1 MINSMTG
8 FGSSEMIQN
17 DFEIYCEIKSI
28 NHRFNE
34 ISIKSNDL
42 PNDLEDYIKK
52 SISKDNKRGKFE
64 VRLRFKMPQKT
75 YYSIDTELLKKFKTS
90 LEKST
95 IDSSEIKF
103 NDIKNVPGI
112 FQINTSINLNK
123 KHIKDVFNNAL
134 EDLHSSKVSEGKK
147 ICKVLLKK
155 INYIKTTISKI
166 NKASQKNIHK
176 RKRKY
181 QQKVLEIIDTLDKKR
196 LEQEIVLLALK
207 HVVSEEIDRINFH
220 CESLV
225 KEINQK
231 KTSGKKIDFI
241 LQELFREANTLTV
254 KLDESNLKSYGL
266 EIKLSI
272 EEMREQIQNVE

>member
-134 EDLHSSKVSEGKK
+134 EDLHSSKVSEGKQ

-181 QQKVLEIIDTLDKKR
+181 QQKVLEIINTLDKKR

-207 HVVSEEIDRINFH
+207 HDVSEEIDRINFH

>member
-196 LEQEIVLLALK
+196 LEQEIVLLAFK
-207 HVVSEEIDRINFH
+207 HDVSEEIDRINFH

>member
-8 FGSSEMIQN
+8 FGSSEMIRN

-52 SISKDNKRGKFE
+52 SISKENKRGKFE

-207 HVVSEEIDRINFH
+207 HDVSEEIDRINFH

>member
-8 FGSSEMIQN
+8 FGSSEMIRN

-42 PNDLEDYIKK
+42 PNELEDYIKK

-75 YYSIDTELLKKFKTS
+75 YYSIDTELLKKFKKS

-134 EDLHSSKVSEGKK
+134 GDLHTSKASEGKK
-147 ICKVLLKK
+147 IYKVLLKK

-181 QQKVLEIIDTLDKKR
+181 QLKVLEIIDTLDKKR

-207 HVVSEEIDRINFH
+207 HDVSEEIDRINFH
-220 CESLV
+220 CQSLV

-231 KTSGKKIDFI
+231 KSSGKKIDFI

-254 KLDESNLKSYGL
+254 KLDESDLKSYGL

>member
-8 FGSSEMIQN
+8 FGSSEMIRN

-34 ISIKSNDL
+34 ISVKSNDL

-90 LEKST
+90 LEKGT

-134 EDLHSSKVSEGKK
+134 DDLHSSKVSEGKK

-207 HVVSEEIDRINFH
+207 HDVSEEIDRINFH

>member
-1 MINSMTG
+1 MTG

-147 ICKVLLKK
+147 IC
-155 INYIKTTISKI
+155 NNFFTITCWH
-166 NKASQKNIHK
+166 N
-176 RKRKY
+176 
-181 QQKVLEIIDTLDKKR
+181 
-196 LEQEIVLLALK
+196 
-207 HVVSEEIDRINFH
+207 
-220 CESLV
+220 
-225 KEINQK
+225 KEIRK
-231 KTSGKKIDFI
+231 
-241 LQELFREANTLTV
+241 LF
-254 KLDESNLKSYGL
+254 
-266 EIKLSI
+266 
-272 EEMREQIQNVE
+272 

>member
-1 MINSMTG
+1 MTG
-8 FGSSEMIQN
+8 FGSSEMIRN

-176 RKRKY
+176 RKTKY

-207 HVVSEEIDRINFH
+207 HDVSEEIDIINFH

>member
-112 FQINTSINLNK
+112 FQIYTSINLNK

-134 EDLHSSKVSEGKK
+134 EDLHTSKVSEGKK

-207 HVVSEEIDRINFH
+207 HDVSEEIDRINFH
-220 CESLV
+220 CESLD

>member
-1 MINSMTG
+1 MTG

-75 YYSIDTELLKKFKTS
+75 YYSIDTELLKKFKRS
-90 LEKST
+90 LEKSA
-95 IDSSEIKF
+95 IYSSEIKF

-207 HVVSEEIDRINFH
+207 HDVSEEIDRINFH

>member
-1 MINSMTG
+1 MTG

-207 HVVSEEIDRINFH
+207 HDVSEEIDRINFH

>member
-1 MINSMTG
+1 MIK
-8 FGSSEMIQN
+8 IR
-17 DFEIYCEIKSI
+17 DRKS
-28 NHRFNE
+28 RQKYL
-34 ISIKSNDL
+34 SIKSNDL

-64 VRLRFKMPQKT
+64 VKLRFKMPQKT

-207 HVVSEEIDRINFH
+207 HDVSEEIDRINFH

>member
-181 QQKVLEIIDTLDKKR
+181 QQKVLEIINTLDKKR

-207 HVVSEEIDRINFH
+207 HDVSEEIDRINFH

>member
-1 MINSMTG
+1 MTG
-8 FGSSEMIQN
+8 FGSSEMIRN

-207 HVVSEEIDRINFH
+207 HDVSEEIDRINFH

>member
-8 FGSSEMIQN
+8 FGSSEMIRN

-207 HVVSEEIDRINFH
+207 HDVSEEIDRINFH

>member
-155 INYIKTTISKI
+155 INYIKTTILKI

-207 HVVSEEIDRINFH
+207 HDVSEEIDRINFH

>member
-8 FGSSEMIQN
+8 FGSSEMIRN

-34 ISIKSNDL
+34 ISVKSNDL

-112 FQINTSINLNK
+112 FQTNMSINLNK

-207 HVVSEEIDRINFH
+207 HDVSEEIDRINFH

>member
-8 FGSSEMIQN
+8 FGSSEMIRN

-123 KHIKDVFNNAL
+123 KHIKGVFNNAL
-134 EDLHSSKVSEGKK
+134 EDFHSSKVSEGKK

-155 INYIKTTISKI
+155 INYIKTTILKI

-207 HVVSEEIDRINFH
+207 HDVSEEIDRINFH
-220 CESLV
+220 CQSLV

-231 KTSGKKIDFI
+231 KSSGKKLDFI

>member
-42 PNDLEDYIKK
+42 PNELEDYIKK

-196 LEQEIVLLALK
+196 MEQEIVLLALK
-207 HVVSEEIDRINFH
+207 HDVSEEIDRINFH

-254 KLDESNLKSYGL
+254 KLDESNLKNYGL

>member
-207 HVVSEEIDRINFH
+207 HDVSEEIDRINFH

>member
-155 INYIKTTISKI
+155 INYIKTTILKI

-181 QQKVLEIIDTLDKKR
+181 QQKVLEIINTLDKKR

-207 HVVSEEIDRINFH
+207 HDVSEEIDRINFH

>member
-1 MINSMTG
+1 MTG

-155 INYIKTTISKI
+155 INYIKTTILKI

-207 HVVSEEIDRINFH
+207 HDVSEEIDRINFH

>member
-1 MINSMTG
+1 MTG

-181 QQKVLEIIDTLDKKR
+181 QQKVLEIINTLDKKR

-207 HVVSEEIDRINFH
+207 HDVSEEIDRINFH

>member
-147 ICKVLLKK
+147 ICIEL
-155 INYIKTTISKI
+155 I
-166 NKASQKNIHK
+166 QKYK
-176 RKRKY
+176 
-181 QQKVLEIIDTLDKKR
+181 
-196 LEQEIVLLALK
+196 
-207 HVVSEEIDRINFH
+207 
-220 CESLV
+220 
-225 KEINQK
+225 
-231 KTSGKKIDFI
+231 
-241 LQELFREANTLTV
+241 
-254 KLDESNLKSYGL
+254 
-266 EIKLSI
+266 SI
-272 EEMREQIQNVE
+272 EGVSGIHLMGYKQEEDIASVISHFQ